1 MLPSRLASPLVRLFL
16 VTVAPQ
22 QSLPPLHRTMYISTS
37 DANGQPTKKPHKS
50 LAYSTPF
57 SVQPLPS
64 TPLLASWLD
73 RLGVSQAESV
83 TFIADGATWIWDR
96 FDWVVATL
104 QLPKAKVQYAMALSM
119 QVFDF

>member
-1 MLPSRLASPLVRLFL
+1 MWSHPYGFAKKSSAALEDHVTRRVALSPSFE
-16 VTVAPQ
+16 VATRELNH
-22 QSLPPLHRTMYISTS
+22 S
-37 DANGQPTKKPHKS
+37 AE
-50 LAYSTPF
+50 
-57 SVQPLPS
+57 
-64 TPLLASWLD
+64 LLASWLY

-83 TFIADGATWIWDR
+83 TLIADGATWIWDR